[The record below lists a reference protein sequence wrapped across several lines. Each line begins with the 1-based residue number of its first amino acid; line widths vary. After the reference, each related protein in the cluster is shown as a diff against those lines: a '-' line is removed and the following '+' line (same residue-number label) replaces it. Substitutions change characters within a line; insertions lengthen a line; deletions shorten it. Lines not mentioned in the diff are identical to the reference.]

1 MVRMPRNT
9 LKALIALDPVSIA
22 LTGSAGS
29 GEMGKRS
36 DIESAVIFRDGNY
49 VSRRELKRF
58 TTKKL
63 RIYPFHLEEILKLKA
78 KSPFAN
84 KFYFWWLSRN
94 SKTVYGEQI
103 LENLHVKLTASDLRE
118 EIDYAR
124 GTALAAMV
132 SLRNGDK
139 ETAGWGF
146 TKSCL
151 LATAA
156 AVGLKRKRPAS
167 SYREAVKMGST
178 AFPRWKRLI
187 RKAEQMRRRGS
198 VPSEQDIFDNL
209 EYLYSIRASF

>member
-1 MVRMPRNT
+1 
-9 LKALIALDPVSIA
+9 
-22 LTGSAGS
+22 
-29 GEMGKRS
+29 MGKRS
-36 DIESAVIFRDGNY
+36 DVESAIIFRSRNY

-58 TTKKL
+58 ATNKL
-63 RIYPFHLEEILKLKA
+63 RIYPFRLEEVLKLKA

-84 KFYFWWLSRN
+84 KFYFWWLSHN
-94 SKTVYGEQI
+94 SKTVYGERI
-103 LENLHVKLTASDLRE
+103 LENLHVKLAASDLRE
-118 EIDYAR
+118 VIDHAR
-124 GTALAAMV
+124 GVALAAMV

-139 ETAGWGF
+139 ETARWGF

-178 AFPRWKRLI
+178 TFPRWKRLI
-187 RKAEQMRRRGS
+187 RKAERMRRRGG

-209 EYLYSIRASF
+209 KYLYSLRARFRVR